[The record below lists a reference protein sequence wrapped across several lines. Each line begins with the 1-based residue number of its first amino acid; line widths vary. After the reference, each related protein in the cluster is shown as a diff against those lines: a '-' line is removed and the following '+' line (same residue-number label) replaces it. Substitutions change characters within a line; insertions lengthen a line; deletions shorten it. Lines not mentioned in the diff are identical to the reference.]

1 MNIFA
6 GVPRG
11 KFARIDLSSAYLR
24 QTRIIG
30 HSASTI
36 ENMRFMLQ
44 QTEAGKLSPN
54 RSVAAIGSLEA
65 AWDGLKAVADAV
77 FPGKIVIYPHI
88 KPLPLT
94 GITDLKGVL
103 PSVYAKLR
111 NGKEWTNEA
120 EAELLRL
127 MLK

>member
-1 MNIFA
+1 M
-6 GVPRG
+6 
-11 KFARIDLSSAYLR
+11 
-24 QTRIIG
+24 
-30 HSASTI
+30 
-36 ENMRFMLQ
+36 
-44 QTEAGKLSPN
+44 
-54 RSVAAIGSLEA
+54 
-65 AWDGLKAVADAV
+65 KAVADAV

-88 KPLPLT
+88 KLLPLT